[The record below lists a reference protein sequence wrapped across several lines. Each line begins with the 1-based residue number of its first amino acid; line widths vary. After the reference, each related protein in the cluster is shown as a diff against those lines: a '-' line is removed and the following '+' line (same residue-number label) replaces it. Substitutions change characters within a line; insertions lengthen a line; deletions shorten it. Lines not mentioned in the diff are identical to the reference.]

1 MGYQNQNKI
10 MKNLLI
16 FIGTFWEKLDLK
28 DFPMVSIKN
37 IFMNIYLADT
47 NFQLGFSRLE
57 YKNRNKKESRRN

>member
-1 MGYQNQNKI
+1 MVYQNQNKK

-37 IFMNIYLADT
+37 IFMNIYLAYT
-47 NFQLGFSRLE
+47 NFLLGFSRLE